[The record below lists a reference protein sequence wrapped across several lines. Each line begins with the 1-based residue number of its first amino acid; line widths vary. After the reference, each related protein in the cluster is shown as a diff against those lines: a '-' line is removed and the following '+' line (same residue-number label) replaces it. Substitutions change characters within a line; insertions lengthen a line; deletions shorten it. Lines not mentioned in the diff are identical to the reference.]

1 MVTNAWGR
9 ITLVLLI
16 IIFLMIGLL
25 VFNATF
31 NNISVISWRSV
42 LLVEETGKN
51 HRPVAGQTLSHNVV
65 SITTT
70 KSPIFVRKWY
80 LIEISHIVDDK
91 IVSTDIYSK
100 WNMIFLVYIWQLFN
114 DPQMKHGLLC
124 VFPAFFQ
131 RRHWGTGVPRLLSTT
146 KRRWWIKTRNR
157 HRIVLLL
164 SWLV

>member
-9 ITLVLLI
+9 ITLLLLI

-31 NNISVISWRSV
+31 NNISAISWRLV
-42 LLVEETGKN
+42 LLVEETEKK

-70 KSPIFVRKWY
+70 TSPIFVRKWY
-80 LIEISHIVDDK
+80 LIEISNIVDDK

-100 WNMIFLVYIWQLFN
+100 LNMIFLVYIWQWFN

-124 VFPAFFQ
+124 VFPGYALGN
-131 RRHWGTGVPRLLSTT
+131 WST
-146 KRRWWIKTRNR
+146 KVVVHHEKAA
-157 HRIVLLL
+157 VD
-164 SWLV
+164 

>member
-51 HRPVAGQTLSHNVV
+51 HRPVAGQTLSHNNV

-70 KSPIFVRKWY
+70 TSPTFVRKWY
-80 LIEISHIVDDK
+80 FIEISNIVDDK
-91 IVSTDIYSK
+91 IVSTISIQNLIWSVYSTFDNDLMTHK
-100 WNMIFLVYIWQLFN
+100 WSMVSF
-114 DPQMKHGLLC
+114 
-124 VFPAFFQ
+124 AFFQ

-146 KRRWWIKTRNR
+146 KRRWWIETRNR